1 MRDCRPGKGDYTMP
15 VCHGCGKELDRDATV
30 GRRDTCPSCGSDL
43 HVCLNCRFYDPG
55 SYNDCREPQAER
67 VVEKDRSN
75 FCDYF
80 EFGDSVSGGT
90 MKQKESD
97 PKGKL
102 EALFKK

>member
-1 MRDCRPGKGDYTMP
+1 MK
-15 VCHGCGKELDRDATV
+15 VCYQCGKDLNAVSPV
-30 GRRDTCPSCGSDL
+30 GRRDVCPSCGSDV

-80 EFGDSVSGGT
+80 EFGNPPSRGSMTHTNSDSKS
-90 MKQKESD
+90 
-97 PKGKL
+97 KL
-102 EALFKK
+102 DALFKK

>member
-1 MRDCRPGKGDYTMP
+1 MR
-15 VCHGCGKELDRDATV
+15 VCYQCGEKLNAGSTV
-30 GRRDTCPSCGSDL
+30 GRRDVCPSCGSDV

-80 EFGDSVSGGT
+80 EFSDSPS
-90 MKQKESD
+90 SD
-97 PKGKL
+97 PMKHRNPQSRSKL
-102 EALFKK
+102 DALFKK